1 MRNITKRFPG
11 VLANDDVNFSVQ
23 TGEIHAL
30 LGENGAGKSTLMN
43 VLDGLYRPE
52 EGQIL
57 INGQHVQLS
66 SPRDAIKHGIGM
78 VHQHFMLVPTQ
89 TVAENLILGQAWPR
103 FYINYEVLNQQI
115 TALSQKFGLRVEARA
130 KIWQLSVGEQQRVEI
145 LKMLYQGA
153 SLLIMD
159 EPTAVLTPQEVTDLF
174 KTLRSM
180 VDSGHTVIFIS
191 HKLDEVLAIADR
203 ITVLRRGR
211 LVATVEGKTTTKAEL

>member
-57 INGQHVQLS
+57 INGRHIQLH
-66 SPRDAIKHGIGM
+66 SPRDAINHGIGM

-89 TVAENLILGQAWPR
+89 TVAENLILGQSRPR
-103 FYINYEVLNQQI
+103 FYINYDKVNKQV
-115 TALSQKFGLRVEARA
+115 ADLSQKFGLAVDPEA

-153 SLLIMD
+153 KILIMD
-159 EPTAVLTPQEVTDLF
+159 EPTAVLTPQEVTELF
-174 KTLRSM
+174 KTLRTM
-180 VDSGHTVIFIS
+180 AASGHTIIFIS

-203 ITVLRRGR
+203 VTV
-211 LVATVEGKTTTKAEL
+211 